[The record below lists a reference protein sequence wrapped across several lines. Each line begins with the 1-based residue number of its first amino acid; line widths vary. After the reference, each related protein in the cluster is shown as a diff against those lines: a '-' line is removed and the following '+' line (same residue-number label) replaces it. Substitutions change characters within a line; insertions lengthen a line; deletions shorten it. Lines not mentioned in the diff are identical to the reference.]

1 MKSAVIFSGHGNGI
15 NAAELKK
22 KAVHIGQPF
31 FISAFY
37 FLYQ

>member
-1 MKSAVIFSGHGNGI
+1 MKSAVILSGHGNGI

>member
-31 FISAFY
+31 YIS